1 MLSFHAVT
9 LLLKLCWTCIA
20 NSKHDQP
27 CIVSLKSP
35 SFPSEDLEQGW
46 PLGHVRV
53 HLNPCILH
61 GCSRRKLKATH
72 GPHQHSTVKNL
83 SSYMQMLGSDV
94 LEDCKV
100 ENPSNHKYQICTEKT
115 SCVKGS
121 FLMETFSAPSP
132 LWGEGARSGEVAIS
146 KAPAL
151 GHTP

>member
-1 MLSFHAVT
+1 
-9 LLLKLCWTCIA
+9 
-20 NSKHDQP
+20 
-27 CIVSLKSP
+27 
-35 SFPSEDLEQGW
+35 
-46 PLGHVRV
+46 
-53 HLNPCILH
+53 
-61 GCSRRKLKATH
+61 
-72 GPHQHSTVKNL
+72 
-83 SSYMQMLGSDV
+83 MQMLGSDV